1 MVELLDAL
9 GSAQGWDPVVTK
21 LATVLLAVGVLATA
35 TIAWFHGERGRQ
47 IVYGP
52 EALLL
57 ILIAALGIVL
67 SVGVLRSSGFQS
79 ARDESPESPAVDD
92 LGATFDMSGPVRT
105 AQRKPDH
112 WPAERARSIVSPVPS
127 PPQDAAR

>member
-1 MVELLDAL
+1 MKSVIDEIRRRKVLPWVVGYSASAWILVEVLTAV
-9 GSAQGWDPVVTK
+9 GNAWGWNPVVAR

-57 ILIAALGIVL
+57 IMIAALGIVL
-67 SVGVLRSSGFQS
+67 SVGVLRSSGFQGTG
-79 ARDESPESPAVDD
+79 DETLESPAVDA
-92 LGATFDMSGPVRT
+92 LGATLD
-105 AQRKPDH
+105 
-112 WPAERARSIVSPVPS
+112 S